1 MKKFTAMLLVG
12 AMTFGMTISAA
23 ATETIVI
30 ENKTEEAVTTE
41 TTKEEKKDEAPA
53 AESKVSEAPKEEPK
67 AADKP
72 KEEPKAEA
80 TPVPT
85 EAPKTEAKE
94 AAATPTPTPTPTAGA
109 TADTAVQSNTTI
121 TVTSNKTYLALG
133 ADLSADQRSTVLALM
148 GIAEADLPNYDVVYV
163 TNAEEHQ
170 RLDTYIA
177 STVIG
182 TRSLSSV
189 VVRPAEKGHGV
200 TVTTKN
206 INYCTENMYRNALIT
221 AGVEDADIMVV
232 GPSPISGTAALIG
245 ALKAYERMSGT
256 SVSDKALDTALNEL
270 VTTGELKEAVGNDAK
285 AEEIISYVKAQI
297 AANDLNTEEEI
308 EAAIRKGMKDLD
320 VQLTEEDIKKT
331 VELMMKIKNMG
342 IDFNVLAEQ
351 ADDIYAKYKD
361 KIDAGTFNIDD
372 VNLEDLGLGKLVK
385 NAVGG
390 FFKEVG
396 DTVKEFFG
404 GLFTKWK

>member
-1 MKKFTAMLLVG
+1 MKKTVSMMLILSMILSITVSAG
-12 AMTFGMTISAA
+12 ATDTIL
-23 ATETIVI
+23 I
-30 ENKTEEAVTTE
+30 ENEVLPGST
-41 TTKEEKKDEAPA
+41 
-53 AESKVSEAPKEEPK
+53 
-67 AADKP
+67 
-72 KEEPKAEA
+72 
-80 TPVPT
+80 
-85 EAPKTEAKE
+85 
-94 AAATPTPTPTPTAGA
+94 ATPTPTPTPEATATPTPTPEATAAPTPTPTPAAGA
-109 TADTAVQSNTTI
+109 TADTAVQSNTAV

-133 ADLSADQRSTVLALM
+133 ADLTQAQKSTVLALM

-177 STVIG
+177 SSVIG
-182 TRSLSSV
+182 TKSLSSV
-189 VVRPAEKGHGV
+189 VVRPAEAGHGV

-221 AGVEDADIMVV
+221 AGVENADIIVV

-256 SVSDKALDTALNEL
+256 TVSDKALDTALNEL
-270 VTTGELKEAVGNDAK
+270 VTTGELKQAVGNDAK

-297 AANDLNTEEEI
+297 AANHLETEEEI
-308 EAAIRKGMKDLD
+308 EAAIRKGMVDLD
-320 VQLTEEDIKKT
+320 VQLSEEDIKKT
-331 VELMMKIKNMG
+331 VALMMKIKAMG

-361 KIDAGTFNIDD
+361 KINAGTFNIDD

-404 GLFTKWK
+404 GLFSRFKK

>member
-1 MKKFTAMLLVG
+1 MRKITSIILVAAMI
-12 AMTFGMTISAA
+12 MGMTVSAA
-23 ATETIVI
+23 ASDTIVI
-30 ENKTEEAVTTE
+30 
-41 TTKEEKKDEAPA
+41 
-53 AESKVSEAPKEEPK
+53 VSENT
-67 AADKP
+67 
-72 KEEPKAEA
+72 AE
-80 TPVPT
+80 
-85 EAPKTEAKE
+85 
-94 AAATPTPTPTPTAGA
+94 ATPTPTPTTEPTATPTPTPEPTPTAGA
-109 TADTAVQSNTTI
+109 TADTAVQTNTAV

-133 ADLSADQRSTVLALM
+133 ADMSADQRSTVLALM

-163 TNAEEHQ
+163 TNQEEHQ
-170 RLDTYIA
+170 RLDTYIDPA
-177 STVIG
+177 VIG
-182 TRSLSSV
+182 KRSLSSV
-189 VVRPAEKGHGV
+189 VVRAAEAGHGV

-221 AGVEDADIMVV
+221 AGVENADITVV
-232 GPSPISGTAALIG
+232 GPTPISGTAALIG

-256 SVSDKALDTALNEL
+256 TVSDKALDTALNEL
-270 VTTGELKEAVGNDAK
+270 VTTGELKQAVGNDAK

-297 AANDLNTEEEI
+297 AANHLETEEEI
-308 EAAIRKGMKDLD
+308 EAAIRQGMKDLN

-331 VELMMKIKNMG
+331 VKLMMKIKAMG

-361 KIDAGTFNIDD
+361 KINAGTFNIDD

-396 DTVKEFFG
+396 DTVKEFFS

>member
-1 MKKFTAMLLVG
+1 MKKLMSLLLVTAM
-12 AMTFGMTISAA
+12 TIGMTVSAA

-30 ENKTEEAVTTE
+30 ENQAT
-41 TTKEEKKDEAPA
+41 PA
-53 AESKVSEAPKEEPK
+53 AEPTP
-67 AADKP
+67 AA
-72 KEEPKAEA
+72 
-80 TPVPT
+80 T
-85 EAPKTEAKE
+85 
-94 AAATPTPTPTPTAGA
+94 ATPTPTPTPAATATPTPTPTPAPTAGA
-109 TADTAVQSNTTI
+109 SADNAVQSGKEI
-121 TVTSNKTYLALG
+121 SVTSNKTYLALG
-133 ADLSADQRSTVLALM
+133 SDLTAAQRNTVLSLM

-170 RLDTYIA
+170 RLNAYIDSA
-177 STVIG
+177 VIG

-189 VVRPAEKGHGV
+189 VVRAAEAGHGV

-232 GPSPISGTAALIG
+232 APSPISGTAALIG

-270 VTTGELKEAVGNDAK
+270 VTTGQISEAVGNDAK

-297 AANDLNTEEEI
+297 AANHLETEEEI
-308 EAAIRKGMKDLD
+308 EAAIRQGMKDLN
-320 VQLTEEDIKKT
+320 VELSEEDIKST
-331 VELMMKIKNMG
+331 VKLMMKIKAMG

-351 ADDIYAKYKD
+351 AEDIYAKYKD
-361 KIDAGTFNIDD
+361 KINAGTFNIND
-372 VNLEDLGLGKLVK
+372 VSIEDLGLGKLVK

-390 FFKEVG
+390 FFKDVG
-396 DTVKEFFG
+396 DTVKSFFG
-404 GLFTKWK
+404 GLFSKWK

>member
-1 MKKFTAMLLVG
+1 MKKTVSMMLILSMILSMTVSAG
-12 AMTFGMTISAA
+12 ATDTIL
-23 ATETIVI
+23 I
-30 ENKTEEAVTTE
+30 ENEVLPGST
-41 TTKEEKKDEAPA
+41 
-53 AESKVSEAPKEEPK
+53 
-67 AADKP
+67 
-72 KEEPKAEA
+72 
-80 TPVPT
+80 
-85 EAPKTEAKE
+85 
-94 AAATPTPTPTPTAGA
+94 ATPTPTPEATATPTPTPEATAAPTPTPTPAAGA
-109 TADTAVQSNTTI
+109 TADTAVQSNTAV

-133 ADLSADQRSTVLALM
+133 ADLTQAQKSTVLALM

-177 STVIG
+177 SSVIG
-182 TRSLSSV
+182 TKSLSSV
-189 VVRPAEKGHGV
+189 VVRPAEAGHGV

-221 AGVEDADIMVV
+221 AGVENADIIVV

-256 SVSDKALDTALNEL
+256 TVSDKALDTALNEL
-270 VTTGELKEAVGNDAK
+270 VTTGELKQAVGNDAK

-297 AANDLNTEEEI
+297 AANHLETEEEI
-308 EAAIRKGMKDLD
+308 EAAIRKGMVDLD
-320 VQLTEEDIKKT
+320 VQLSEEDIKKT
-331 VELMMKIKNMG
+331 VALMMKIKAMG

-361 KIDAGTFNIDD
+361 KINAGTFNIDD

-404 GLFTKWK
+404 GLFSRFKK

>member
-1 MKKFTAMLLVG
+1 MKKITSLILITV
-12 AMTFGMTISAA
+12 MTMSMTVSAY
-23 ATETIVI
+23 ATDVIVVD
-30 ENKTEEAVTTE
+30 NSAVSGNTVT
-41 TTKEEKKDEAPA
+41 
-53 AESKVSEAPKEEPK
+53 
-67 AADKP
+67 
-72 KEEPKAEA
+72 
-80 TPVPT
+80 
-85 EAPKTEAKE
+85 
-94 AAATPTPTPTPTAGA
+94 ATPTPTPEPTVTPTPTPAPTAGA
-109 TADTAVQSNTTI
+109 TADTAVQSNTAV

-133 ADLSADQRSTVLALM
+133 SDLTADQRSTVLALM

-170 RLDTYIA
+170 RLDSYIA
-177 STVIG
+177 SSVIG
-182 TRSLSSV
+182 TKSLSSV
-189 VVRPAEKGHGV
+189 VVRPAEAGHGV

-221 AGVEDADIMVV
+221 AGVENADIIVV

-270 VTTGELKEAVGNDAK
+270 VTTGELKQAVGNDAK

-297 AANDLNTEEEI
+297 AANHLETEEEI
-308 EAAIRKGMKDLD
+308 EAAIRKGMVDLD
-320 VQLTEEDIKKT
+320 VQLSEEDIKKT
-331 VELMMKIKNMG
+331 VSLMMKIKAMG

-361 KIDAGTFNIDD
+361 KINAGTFNIDD
-372 VNLEDLGLGKLVK
+372 VNIEDLGLGKLVK

-404 GLFTKWK
+404 GFFSKFKK

>member
-1 MKKFTAMLLVG
+1 MKKTVSMMLILSMILSMTVSAG
-12 AMTFGMTISAA
+12 ATDTIL
-23 ATETIVI
+23 I
-30 ENKTEEAVTTE
+30 ENEVLPGST
-41 TTKEEKKDEAPA
+41 
-53 AESKVSEAPKEEPK
+53 
-67 AADKP
+67 
-72 KEEPKAEA
+72 
-80 TPVPT
+80 
-85 EAPKTEAKE
+85 
-94 AAATPTPTPTPTAGA
+94 ATPTPTPTPEATATPTPTPTPEATATPTPTPTPEATAAPTPTPTPAAGA
-109 TADTAVQSNTTI
+109 TADTAVQSNTAV

-133 ADLSADQRSTVLALM
+133 ADLTQAQKSTVLALM

-177 STVIG
+177 SSVIG
-182 TRSLSSV
+182 TKSLSSV
-189 VVRPAEKGHGV
+189 VVRPAEAGHGV

-221 AGVEDADIMVV
+221 AGVENADIIVV

-256 SVSDKALDTALNEL
+256 TVSDKALDTALNEL
-270 VTTGELKEAVGNDAK
+270 VTTGELKQAVGNDAK

-297 AANDLNTEEEI
+297 AANHLETEEEI
-308 EAAIRKGMKDLD
+308 EAAIRKGMVDLD
-320 VQLTEEDIKKT
+320 VQLSEEDIKKT
-331 VELMMKIKNMG
+331 VALMMKIKAMG

-361 KIDAGTFNIDD
+361 KINAGTFNIDD

-404 GLFTKWK
+404 GLFSRFKK

>member
-1 MKKFTAMLLVG
+1 MKRFIAIFLAAVMTAG
-12 AMTFGMTISAA
+12 ITFNVQASQV
-23 ATETIVI
+23 IVI
-30 ENKTEEAVTTE
+30 EDQNKTAEPTAAPTPAPT
-41 TTKEEKKDEAPA
+41 PA
-53 AESKVSEAPKEEPK
+53 AGSS
-67 AADKP
+67 ADN
-72 KEEPKAEA
+72 AI
-80 TPVPT
+80 
-85 EAPKTEAKE
+85 
-94 AAATPTPTPTPTAGA
+94 
-109 TADTAVQSNTTI
+109 QSNTAV

-133 ADLSADQRSTVLALM
+133 SDLTADQRRTVLGLM

-177 STVIG
+177 PSVIG
-182 TRSLSSV
+182 TKSLSSV
-189 VVRPAEKGHGV
+189 VVRAAEAGHGV
-200 TVTTKN
+200 TVATKN

-221 AGVEDADIMVV
+221 AGVENADIAVV
-232 GPSPISGTAALIG
+232 APSPISGTAALIG
-245 ALKAYERMSGT
+245 ALKAYERMSGS

-270 VTTGELKEAVGNDAK
+270 VTTGEIKQAVGNDAK

-320 VQLTEEDIKKT
+320 VQLSEDDIKKT
-331 VELMMKIKNMG
+331 VSLMMKIKGMG
-342 IDFNVLAEQ
+342 IDFNVLADQ
-351 ADDIYAKYKD
+351 AGDIYAKYKD

-372 VNLEDLGLGKLVK
+372 VKIEDLGLGKLIT

-396 DTVKEFFG
+396 TAVKDFFG
-404 GLFTKWK
+404 GLFSNWF

>member
-1 MKKFTAMLLVG
+1 MKK
-12 AMTFGMTISAA
+12 TISLILIAA
-23 ATETIVI
+23 ITLSMTVSAKATDTIVI
-30 ENKTEEAVTTE
+30 DNNV
-41 TTKEEKKDEAPA
+41 
-53 AESKVSEAPKEEPK
+53 VSAN
-67 AADKP
+67 
-72 KEEPKAEA
+72 
-80 TPVPT
+80 TV
-85 EAPKTEAKE
+85 
-94 AAATPTPTPTPTAGA
+94 TPTPTPTAAPTPVAGA
-109 TADTAVQSNTTI
+109 TADTAVQSNTAV

-133 ADLSADQRSTVLALM
+133 SDLSADQRSTVLALM

-177 STVIG
+177 PSVIG
-182 TRSLSSV
+182 TKSLSSV
-189 VVRPAEKGHGV
+189 VVRPAEAGHGV

-221 AGVEDADIMVV
+221 AGVENADIIVV

-270 VTTGELKEAVGNDAK
+270 VTTGELKQAVGNDAK

-297 AANDLNTEEEI
+297 AANHLETEEEI
-308 EAAIRKGMKDLD
+308 EAAIRKGMVDLD
-320 VQLTEEDIKKT
+320 VQLSEEDIKKT
-331 VELMMKIKNMG
+331 VALMMKIKAMG

-361 KIDAGTFNIDD
+361 KINAGTFNIDD
-372 VNLEDLGLGKLVK
+372 VSIEDLGRGKLVK

-404 GLFTKWK
+404 GFFSKFKK

>member
-1 MKKFTAMLLVG
+1 MKNYRVLFVSFLITL
-12 AMTFGMTISAA
+12 GMTMTVSA
-23 ATETIVI
+23 TDTIII
-30 ENKTEEAVTTE
+30 ENNATNTNGQENVVLTATPTP
-41 TTKEEKKDEAPA
+41 APT
-53 AESKVSEAPKEEPK
+53 AEPTATP
-67 AADKP
+67 
-72 KEEPKAEA
+72 

-85 EAPKTEAKE
+85 AEPTAT
-94 AAATPTPTPTPTAGA
+94 ATPTPTPTPTPTA
-109 TADTAVQSNTTI
+109 TPAPTLLVGTTSENAVQSNTGV

-133 ADLSADQRSTVLALM
+133 ADLTPQQKSTVLALM

-163 TNAEEHQ
+163 TNSEEHQ
-170 RLDTYIA
+170 SLDTYIA
-177 STVIG
+177 SSVIG
-182 TRSLSSV
+182 TKSLSSV
-189 VVRPAEKGHGV
+189 VVRPADAGHGV

-221 AGVEDADIMVV
+221 AGVENADIMVV

-256 SVSDKALDTALNEL
+256 TVSTKALDTALNEL

-308 EAAIRKGMKDLD
+308 EAAIRQGMKDLN
-320 VQLTEEDIKKT
+320 VQLTDEDIKKT
-331 VELMMKIKNMG
+331 VDLMMKIKAMG

-361 KIDAGTFNIDD
+361 QINAGTFNIDN

-404 GLFTKWK
+404 GLFSKWK

>member
-1 MKKFTAMLLVG
+1 MKK
-12 AMTFGMTISAA
+12 TISIILILTMILSMTVNAK
-23 ATETIVI
+23 ATDTIII
-30 ENKTEEAVTTE
+30 ENEVKP
-41 TTKEEKKDEAPA
+41 D
-53 AESKVSEAPKEEPK
+53 AESKPEV
-67 AADKP
+67 
-72 KEEPKAEA
+72 
-80 TPVPT
+80 T
-85 EAPKTEAKE
+85 
-94 AAATPTPTPTPTAGA
+94 ATPTPTPTPEATATPTPTPTPEATATPTPTAAPTAGA
-109 TADTAVQSNTTI
+109 TADTAIQSGTAV

-133 ADLSADQRSTVLALM
+133 ADLTQNQKSTVLALL

-170 RLDTYIA
+170 RLDTYI
-177 STVIG
+177 SPSVIG
-182 TRSLSSV
+182 TKSLSSV
-189 VVRPAEKGHGV
+189 VVRPAEAGHGV
-200 TVTTKN
+200 TVTTRN

-221 AGVEDADIMVV
+221 AGVENADIIVV

-297 AANDLNTEEEI
+297 AANHLETEEEI
-308 EAAIRKGMKDLD
+308 EAAIRKGMVDLN
-320 VQLTEEDIKKT
+320 VQLSEEDIKKT
-331 VELMMKIKNMG
+331 VALMMKIKAMG

-361 KIDAGTFNIDD
+361 KINAGTFNIDD

-404 GLFTKWK
+404 GLFSRFKK

>member
-1 MKKFTAMLLVG
+1 MKK
-12 AMTFGMTISAA
+12 TISMILILTMILSVTVSAGAA
-23 ATETIVI
+23 DTIVI
-30 ENKTEEAVTTE
+30 ENELL
-41 TTKEEKKDEAPA
+41 P
-53 AESKVSEAPKEEPK
+53 
-67 AADKP
+67 
-72 KEEPKAEA
+72 EA
-80 TPVPT
+80 T
-85 EAPKTEAKE
+85 
-94 AAATPTPTPTPTAGA
+94 ATPTPTPVATATPTPTPEATATPTPTPEATATPTPTPAAGA
-109 TADTAVQSNTTI
+109 TADTAVQSNTAV

-133 ADLSADQRSTVLALM
+133 ADLTQDQKRTVLALM

-177 STVIG
+177 SSVIG
-182 TRSLSSV
+182 TKSLSSV
-189 VVRPAEKGHGV
+189 VVRPAEAGHGV

-221 AGVEDADIMVV
+221 AGVENADIIVV

-256 SVSDKALDTALNEL
+256 TVSDKALDTALNEL
-270 VTTGELKEAVGNDAK
+270 VTTGELKQAVGNDAK

-297 AANDLNTEEEI
+297 AANHLETEEEI
-308 EAAIRKGMKDLD
+308 EAAIRKGMVDLD
-320 VQLTEEDIKKT
+320 VQLSEEDIKKT
-331 VELMMKIKNMG
+331 VALMMKIKAMG

-361 KIDAGTFNIDD
+361 KINAGTFNIDD

-404 GLFTKWK
+404 GLFSRFKK

>member
-1 MKKFTAMLLVG
+1 MKKTISLILIA
-12 AMTFGMTISAA
+12 AMTLSMTVNTK
-23 ATETIVI
+23 ATDTIVI
-30 ENKTEEAVTTE
+30 DNNVVSTNTVTPTP
-41 TTKEEKKDEAPA
+41 TPT
-53 AESKVSEAPKEEPK
+53 
-67 AADKP
+67 
-72 KEEPKAEA
+72 A
-80 TPVPT
+80 T
-85 EAPKTEAKE
+85 
-94 AAATPTPTPTPTAGA
+94 ATPTPTPTPVAGA
-109 TADTAVQSNTTI
+109 TADTAVQSNTAV

-133 ADLSADQRSTVLALM
+133 SDLSADQRSTVLALM

-177 STVIG
+177 PSVIG

-189 VVRPAEKGHGV
+189 FVRPAEAGHGV

-221 AGVEDADIMVV
+221 AGVENADIIVV

-256 SVSDKALDTALNEL
+256 TVSDKALDTALNEL
-270 VTTGELKEAVGNDAK
+270 VTTGELKQAVGNDAK

-297 AANDLNTEEEI
+297 AANHLETEEEI
-308 EAAIRKGMKDLD
+308 EAAIRKGMVDLD
-320 VQLTEEDIKKT
+320 VQLSEEDIKKT
-331 VELMMKIKNMG
+331 VALMMKIKAMG

-361 KIDAGTFNIDD
+361 KINAGTFNID
-372 VNLEDLGLGKLVK
+372 E
-385 NAVGG
+385 A
-390 FFKEVG
+390 
-396 DTVKEFFG
+396 
-404 GLFTKWK
+404 

>member
-1 MKKFTAMLLVG
+1 MKK
-12 AMTFGMTISAA
+12 TISIILILTMILSMTVNAK
-23 ATETIVI
+23 ATDTIII
-30 ENKTEEAVTTE
+30 ENEV
-41 TTKEEKKDEAPA
+41 
-53 AESKVSEAPKEEPK
+53 
-67 AADKP
+67 KP
-72 KEEPKAEA
+72 EA
-80 TPVPT
+80 T
-85 EAPKTEAKE
+85 
-94 AAATPTPTPTPTAGA
+94 ATPTPTPTPEATATATPTPTPTPEATATPTPTAAPTAGA
-109 TADTAVQSNTTI
+109 TADTAIQSGTAV

-133 ADLSADQRSTVLALM
+133 ADLTQNQKSTVLALL

-170 RLDTYIA
+170 RLDTYI
-177 STVIG
+177 SPSVIG
-182 TRSLSSV
+182 TKSLSSV
-189 VVRPAEKGHGV
+189 VVRPAEAGHGV
-200 TVTTKN
+200 TVTTRN

-221 AGVEDADIMVV
+221 AGVENADIIVV

-297 AANDLNTEEEI
+297 AANHLETEEEI
-308 EAAIRKGMKDLD
+308 EAAIRKGMVDLN
-320 VQLTEEDIKKT
+320 VQLSEEDIKKT
-331 VELMMKIKNMG
+331 VALMMKIKAMG

-361 KIDAGTFNIDD
+361 KINAGTFNIDD

-404 GLFTKWK
+404 GLFSRFKK

>member
-1 MKKFTAMLLVG
+1 MKRFTAFMLTV
-12 AMTFGMTISAA
+12 AMTFGMTVSAA
-23 ATETIVI
+23 ATDTIVI
-30 ENKTEEAVTTE
+30 ENNATEDKVQEAE
-41 TTKEEKKDEAPA
+41 TTPT
-53 AESKVSEAPKEEPK
+53 PTPT
-67 AADKP
+67 P
-72 KEEPKAEA
+72 EA
-80 TPVPT
+80 T
-85 EAPKTEAKE
+85 
-94 AAATPTPTPTPTAGA
+94 ATPTPEATAAPTPTPAPEAIATPTPTPTAGA
-109 TADTAVQSNTTI
+109 TADTAVQSGTAV

-133 ADLSADQRSTVLALM
+133 SDLTADQKSTVLALM

-170 RLDTYIA
+170 RLDSYIA
-177 STVIG
+177 SSVIG
-182 TRSLSSV
+182 TKSLSSV
-189 VVRPAEKGHGV
+189 VVRPADKGHGV

-232 GPSPISGTAALIG
+232 GPTPISGTAALIG

-256 SVSDKALDTALNEL
+256 TVSDKALDTALNEL
-270 VTTGELKEAVGNDAK
+270 VTTGEIKEAVGNDAK

-297 AANDLNTEEEI
+297 AANDLKTEEEI
-308 EAAIRKGMKDLD
+308 EAAIRQGMKDLD
-320 VQLTEEDIKKT
+320 VKLTEEDIKKT
-331 VELMMKIKNMG
+331 VDLMMKIKNMG

-361 KIDAGTFNIDD
+361 KINAGTFNIDD
-372 VNLEDLGLGKLVK
+372 VDLEDLGLGKLVS

-396 DTVKEFFG
+396 ETVKEFFG
-404 GLFTKWK
+404 GLFSKWK

>member
-1 MKKFTAMLLVG
+1 MKKTVSIILILTMILS
-12 AMTFGMTISAA
+12 MTVNAKATDTI
-23 ATETIVI
+23 II
-30 ENKTEEAVTTE
+30 ENEV
-41 TTKEEKKDEAPA
+41 
-53 AESKVSEAPKEEPK
+53 
-67 AADKP
+67 KP
-72 KEEPKAEA
+72 EA
-80 TPVPT
+80 T
-85 EAPKTEAKE
+85 
-94 AAATPTPTPTPTAGA
+94 ATPTPTPTPEATATPTPTPTPEATATPTPTAAPTAGA
-109 TADTAVQSNTTI
+109 TADTAIQSGTAV

-133 ADLSADQRSTVLALM
+133 ADLTQNQKSTVLALL

-170 RLDTYIA
+170 RLDTYI
-177 STVIG
+177 SPSVIG
-182 TRSLSSV
+182 TKSLSSV
-189 VVRPAEKGHGV
+189 VVRPAEAGHGV
-200 TVTTKN
+200 TVTTRN

-221 AGVEDADIMVV
+221 AGVENADIIVV

-297 AANDLNTEEEI
+297 AANHLETEEEI
-308 EAAIRKGMKDLD
+308 EAAIRKGMVDLN
-320 VQLTEEDIKKT
+320 VQLSEEDIKKT
-331 VELMMKIKNMG
+331 VALMMKIKAMG

-361 KIDAGTFNIDD
+361 KINAGTFNIDD

-404 GLFTKWK
+404 GLFSRFKK

>member
-1 MKKFTAMLLVG
+1 MIKKEGFIMKRFSAVLLIA
-12 AMTFGMTISAA
+12 AMTVTMTVSAA

-30 ENKTEEAVTTE
+30 ENNVTEE
-41 TTKEEKKDEAPA
+41 KSGEEKKEPA
-53 AESKVSEAPKEEPK
+53 AEP
-67 AADKP
+67 
-72 KEEPKAEA
+72 EA
-80 TPVPT
+80 TKSEP
-85 EAPKTEAKE
+85 
-94 AAATPTPTPTPTAGA
+94 AAEATPTPTPTPAPAAEATPTPTPAPAPTAGA
-109 TADTAVQSNTTI
+109 TANTAVQSDKAV

-133 ADLSADQRSTVLALM
+133 ADLTADQKRTVLALM
-148 GIAEADLPNYDVVYV
+148 GISEADLPNYDVVYV
-163 TNAEEHQ
+163 TNQEEHQ

-177 STVIG
+177 SSVIG

-189 VVRPAEKGHGV
+189 VVRPADKGHGV
-200 TVTTKN
+200 TVTAKN

-245 ALKAYERMSGT
+245 ALKAYERMSGET
-256 SVSDKALDTALNEL
+256 VSDKALDTALNEL
-270 VTTGELKEAVGNDAK
+270 VTTGEIKEAVGNDAK

-297 AANDLNTEEEI
+297 AANDLKTEDEI

-331 VELMMKIKNMG
+331 VALMMKIKNMG

-372 VNLEDLGLGKLVK
+372 VSLEDLGLGKLVK

-390 FFKEVG
+390 FFKDVG

-404 GLFTKWK
+404 GLFSKWK

>member
-1 MKKFTAMLLVG
+1 MKGEDIMKKITSLILITV
-12 AMTFGMTISAA
+12 MTMSMTVSAY
-23 ATETIVI
+23 ATDVIVVD
-30 ENKTEEAVTTE
+30 NSAVSGNT
-41 TTKEEKKDEAPA
+41 
-53 AESKVSEAPKEEPK
+53 VI
-67 AADKP
+67 
-72 KEEPKAEA
+72 
-80 TPVPT
+80 
-85 EAPKTEAKE
+85 
-94 AAATPTPTPTPTAGA
+94 ATPTPTPTPTPEPTATPTPTPAPTAGA
-109 TADTAVQSNTTI
+109 TADTAVQSNTAV

-133 ADLSADQRSTVLALM
+133 SDLTADQRSTVLALM

-170 RLDTYIA
+170 RLDSYIA
-177 STVIG
+177 SSVIG
-182 TRSLSSV
+182 TKSLSSV
-189 VVRPAEKGHGV
+189 VVRPAEAGHGV

-221 AGVEDADIMVV
+221 AGVENADIIVV

-270 VTTGELKEAVGNDAK
+270 VTTGELKQAVGNDAK

-297 AANDLNTEEEI
+297 AANHLETEEEI
-308 EAAIRKGMKDLD
+308 EAAIRKGMVDLD
-320 VQLTEEDIKKT
+320 VQLSEEDIKKT
-331 VELMMKIKNMG
+331 VSLMMKIKAMG

-361 KIDAGTFNIDD
+361 KINAGTFNIDD
-372 VNLEDLGLGKLVK
+372 VNIEDLGLGKLVK

-404 GLFTKWK
+404 GFFSKFKK